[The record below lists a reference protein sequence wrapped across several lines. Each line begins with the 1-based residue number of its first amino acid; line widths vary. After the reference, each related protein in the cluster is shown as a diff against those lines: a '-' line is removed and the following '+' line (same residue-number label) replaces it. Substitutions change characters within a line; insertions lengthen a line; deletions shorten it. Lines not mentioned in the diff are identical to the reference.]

1 MTAPLD
7 CSASEAMTS
16 PHLFGPFFEGDSW
29 NTWFATV
36 KGTFGER
43 LDGSETELFDT
54 VASRTPPTKRVG
66 ELVIAAGRGAGK
78 DSIASFLAAY
88 LAVSFDLTRVSCVPA
103 SSVLCLAVDKSQ
115 AAIAFRYIRGYFEAI
130 PALAAMVCNIGA
142 STIELSNH
150 VVIEVSVA
158 SFRAVRGRT
167 ILAAILDEL
176 AFLRDGILCKP

>member
-1 MTAPLD
+1 MRP
-7 CSASEAMTS
+7 
-16 PHLFGPFFEGDSW
+16 
-29 NTWFATV
+29 
-36 KGTFGER
+36 GEKA
-43 LDGSETELFDT
+43 F
-54 VASRTPPTKRVG
+54 
-66 ELVIAAGRGAGK
+66 
-78 DSIASFLAAY
+78 
-88 LAVSFDLTRVSCVPA
+88 
-103 SSVLCLAVDKSQ
+103 VLCLAVDKSQ